1 MTRAVFMGTPEAAVP
16 ILDALRDVAEV
27 ALVVTRPDR
36 SQGRSKRLVPPPVKD
51 AAVGWGLD
59 VAQPTRAAE
68 LFEAVAAAEPAVAV
82 VAAYGRIIKP
92 ELLDLPAHGFVNVH
106 FSLLPRWRGASPVA
120 RAILAGDDVTGVSL
134 MVMDEGLDTGPIIEM
149 IETEISPSD
158 TTGTLTGRLADLGAD
173 MIRSTLPA
181 FLDGGSVPMPQDD
194 ARATAAA
201 KIEVEEA
208 FVDPMRH
215 SAAAVDRAVRAFNPK
230 PGAWALVEGER
241 FKIHRVVPSDA
252 ESPEPGVAEV
262 RGGEVLLGTRTGA
275 VRLLDVQPAG
285 KPAMEAQA
293 WMNGRRGEPAIFENP
308 SVG

>member
-59 VAQPTRAAE
+59 VAQPTRAAD
-68 LFEAVAAAEPAVAV
+68 LLEAVTAVEPDVAV

-92 ELLDLPAHGFVNVH
+92 ELLGLPAHGFVNVH

-134 MVMDEGLDTGPIIEM
+134 MVMDEGLDTGPVIEM
-149 IETEISPSD
+149 VETEISPRD
-158 TTGTLTGRLADLGAD
+158 TTGTLTARLADLGAE
-173 MIRSTLPA
+173 MVRSTLSA
-181 FLDGGSVPMPQDD
+181 FLDGGMTPMSQDD

-201 KIEVEEA
+201 KVETDEA
-208 FVDPMRH
+208 FVDPERH
-215 SAAAVDRAVRAFNPK
+215 SVEAVDRAIRAFDPK
-230 PGAWALVEGER
+230 PGAWALADGER
-241 FKIHRVVPSDA
+241 IKLWRAEPVPSDG
-252 ESPEPGVAEV
+252 PDPGVAAVGE
-262 RGGEVLLGTRTGA
+262 GGVLLGTRTGV
-275 VRLLDVQPAG
+275 VRLLEVQPAG
-285 KPAMEAQA
+285 KPRMSAEA
-293 WMNGRRGEPAIFENP
+293 WMNGRRGQPARFTR
-308 SVG
+308 